1 MFLSNHIL
9 RSPSCQKNFLRC
21 LYNSHFKVCSSAV
34 DFSIS
39 DAGVH
44 SLPILG
50 SAIYV
55 YFILPNFVSTGTTTE
70 TLCNF
75 TLDGDSVSTFRHIPS
90 TSHDYIFNALVFSKE
105 NLPGNNSHTLLI
117 STSGLDRD
125 VFTSFDYA
133 IYQFDDGI
141 DITTS
146 QPSPTTIHDQPV
158 VTVTPQTSTTIVS
171 GTPVVTTIS
180 NAPTRSQSPTLVSSD
195 TISSLL
201 PSSLSR
207 ATIITSGMLVT
218 TVTTGTVLA
227 TSSSLIGTSGSQ
239 GSNNNTE
246 DGNTAHSTPIGAI
259 VGGVVGGVAVILL
272 LVLVIFLLCRRR
284 RPAHMALPSNIDDL
298 TPRHPVLTPFTSFP
312 PDNPGTEV
320 RAQERRL
327 PATSFHPVRKQRDAA
342 RMRELEDYHSP
353 YADESSSSEIFGA
366 QDRSM
371 ISEQTNSLAKE
382 LDQSESSA
390 RGLNHFGGPNVT
402 EILQQNQAMRTEIG
416 RLQAQLNSDQA
427 HGLINEA
434 PPGYSKHAAD
444 IHRLTSSATPVAI
457 S

>member
-1 MFLSNHIL
+1 MPEKF
-9 RSPSCQKNFLRC
+9 PSMSIQ
-21 LYNSHFKVCSSAV
+21 
-34 DFSIS
+34 FSFQ
-39 DAGVH
+39 
-44 SLPILG
+44 G

-133 IYQFDDGI
+133 IYQ
-141 DITTS
+141 
-146 QPSPTTIHDQPV
+146 
-158 VTVTPQTSTTIVS
+158 
-171 GTPVVTTIS
+171 
-180 NAPTRSQSPTLVSSD
+180 
-195 TISSLL
+195 
-201 PSSLSR
+201 